1 MPGLWTAELHSPR
14 EPGEMG
20 GRGCYAGEGRGG
32 GGREGRRRRGT
43 TRSSHAVHQ
52 SVLQALPPKYDDT
65 LPPPIPAATTP
76 VQVIIIPSPD
86 DLNSLPWFSSF
97 PLFAPSLHSPRS
109 SHNDLFQ
116 AHSSSCDSLLPTR
129 LELLQCL
136 RELCMLATAR
146 RSL

>member
-14 EPGEMG
+14 EPGEIG
-20 GRGCYAGEGRGG
+20 GRGCYAGEEWGG
-32 GGREGRRRRGT
+32 GGREGRT
-43 TRSSHAVHQ
+43 YAVHQ

-65 LPPPIPAATTP
+65 LPPRIPAATTP

-116 AHSSSCDSLLPTR
+116 AHSSSCDSLLPTH

-136 RELCMLATAR
+136 RELCVLATAR